1 MVDTDRIV
9 GGAKELGGKMQ
20 GAAGD
25 FVGSNRDSAEG
36 RLREAGGKTQE
47 AYGQAK
53 DTVRNVADEAGD
65 RAQEAYGQAE
75 DAYGQARSKL
85 RDVADNVTDYASD
98 AYDRRGDYLRDGRQA
113 VSSRVEENPLIAL
126 VLAGAVGY
134 GLALLLHGRR

>member
-9 GGAKELGGKMQ
+9 GGAKELGGKIQ

-36 RLREAGGKTQE
+36 RFRETQGKAQD

-53 DTVRNVADEAGD
+53 DTVRDAAGQAGD
-65 RAQEAYGQAE
+65 RAQEAYGQAR
-75 DAYGQARSKL
+75 DAYGQAKGRL
-85 RDVADNVTDYASD
+85 RDVADNVSDYAGD
-98 AYDRRGDYLRDGRQA
+98 AYDRSGSYLRDGRAA
-113 VSSRVEENPLIAL
+113 VGSRVEENPLIAL
-126 VLAGAVGY
+126 MIAGAVGY